1 MAEEACQSRKVSK
14 AKGRFTHLLEPI
26 RSLADNWSVDI
37 ACELEAYLEEL
48 EDLCCAE
55 EEEVTQSTEGP
66 ADGGDDVVMEKKKFS
81 FAKAALLVQGST
93 YVYSKKVRVQ
103 LETTHGSREKIHH
116 VLPQGTALQ
125 HRGLRQ
131 EHEGRRRRRIRL
143 DCCLLGRRLRSH
155 HPRQRGLQGGLVF
168 TFFTSVWTDDER
180 CILHDSS
187 TIKPFLSLLFVFVT
201 ERWSTFTRW
210 SWSASRGC

>member
-1 MAEEACQSRKVSK
+1 MAMGVGEGEETEGAAVEAAMAEEACQSRKVSK

-103 LETTHGSREKIHH
+103 LEKKKK
-116 VLPQGTALQ
+116 
-125 HRGLRQ
+125 
-131 EHEGRRRRRIRL
+131 
-143 DCCLLGRRLRSH
+143 
-155 HPRQRGLQGGLVF
+155 LVF

>member
-1 MAEEACQSRKVSK
+1 MAMGVGEGEETEGAAVEAAMAEEACQSRKVSK

-81 FAKAALLVQGST
+81 FAKAVLLVQGST
-93 YVYSKKVRVQ
+93 YVYSKKVSS
-103 LETTHGSREKIHH
+103 LETKKKK
-116 VLPQGTALQ
+116 
-125 HRGLRQ
+125 
-131 EHEGRRRRRIRL
+131 
-143 DCCLLGRRLRSH
+143 
-155 HPRQRGLQGGLVF
+155 LVF
-168 TFFTSVWTDDER
+168 SFYFFHTPLD
-180 CILHDSS
+180 
-187 TIKPFLSLLFVFVT
+187 
-201 ERWSTFTRW
+201 
-210 SWSASRGC
+210 

>member
-1 MAEEACQSRKVSK
+1 MGVGEGEETEGAAVEAAMAEEACQSRKVSK

-93 YVYSKKVRVQ
+93 YVYSKKVSFS
-103 LETTHGSREKIHH
+103 LK
-116 VLPQGTALQ
+116 PQKKK
-125 HRGLRQ
+125 
-131 EHEGRRRRRIRL
+131 
-143 DCCLLGRRLRSH
+143 
-155 HPRQRGLQGGLVF
+155 LVF
-168 TFFTSVWTDDER
+168 TFSLFSQAFGLTTRDVFSMIHLLPNHSCR
-180 CILHDSS
+180 FFSC
-187 TIKPFLSLLFVFVT
+187 LSLKGGVPLLVG
-201 ERWSTFTRW
+201 
-210 SWSASRGC
+210 RGVHREGVELGQEAGV

>member
-1 MAEEACQSRKVSK
+1 MVMGVGEGEETEGAAVEADMAEEACQSRKVSK

-93 YVYSKKVRVQ
+93 YVYSKKV
-103 LETTHGSREKIHH
+103 
-116 VLPQGTALQ
+116 
-125 HRGLRQ
+125 
-131 EHEGRRRRRIRL
+131 
-143 DCCLLGRRLRSH
+143 
-155 HPRQRGLQGGLVF
+155 
-168 TFFTSVWTDDER
+168 
-180 CILHDSS
+180 SS
-187 TIKPFLSLLFVFVT
+187 
-201 ERWSTFTRW
+201 
-210 SWSASRGC
+210 A